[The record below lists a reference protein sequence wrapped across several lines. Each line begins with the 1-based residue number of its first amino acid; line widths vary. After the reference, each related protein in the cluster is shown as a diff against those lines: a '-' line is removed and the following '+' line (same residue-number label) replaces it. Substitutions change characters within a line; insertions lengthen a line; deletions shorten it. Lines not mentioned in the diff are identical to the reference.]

1 MNSSFGLHCTNF
13 IILLFLFV
21 WNTNAQ
27 KNREALIQ
35 KSHQLKVF
43 DTLNQSKIMVLGIN
57 HFSKDV
63 LSTENQ
69 NGLIHLTEVLGK
81 FQPTKI
87 VLELQPKALAKMNQE
102 YQNYVKDSSFISDK
116 YNEVYQLGFR
126 LARKMSHDSIYLFD
140 DQTEFIGSL
149 EGFTFDA
156 FGAYAQENDAGFYDR
171 YLKEITD
178 KFQNNQTILKQQNLL
193 NQIVLRNSPM
203 AQKFNAQ
210 RMHSFE
216 IRVGI
221 QKSWIGPDWLGRF
234 YRRNIR
240 MMANVMKFNRPEDR
254 ILIIVG
260 DNHKWI
266 LDELFENTP
275 DFELVSSWHLL
286 LSHMD

>member
-1 MNSSFGLHCTNF
+1 MNSSFGLRCTNF

-69 NGLIHLTEVLGK
+69 IGLIQLTEVLGK

-102 YQNYVKDSSFISDK
+102 YQNYVKDSSLFSDK

-126 LARKMSHDSIYLFD
+126 LARKMNHDSIYLFD

>member
-69 NGLIHLTEVLGK
+69 IGLIQLTEVLGK

>member
-69 NGLIHLTEVLGK
+69 IGLIQLTEVLGK

-126 LARKMSHDSIYLFD
+126 LARKMNHDSIYLFD